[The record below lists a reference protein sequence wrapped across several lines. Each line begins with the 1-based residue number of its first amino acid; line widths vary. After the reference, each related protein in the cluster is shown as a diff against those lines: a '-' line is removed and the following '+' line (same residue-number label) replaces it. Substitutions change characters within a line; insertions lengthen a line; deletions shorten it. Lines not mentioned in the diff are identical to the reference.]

1 MFLQYLY
8 LGITFILLLKAGCD
22 EIWEKICSV
31 QGKDPSVDFTQVLI
45 HKKWVWCSTFSV
57 LGSGWGQRG
66 WSRLWRDLRNSSSNW
81 TASSWTRQTWGAV
94 KAFLNHLLKSSLT
107 RLEFSCKQILNV
119 QEISELV
126 SSCLSSPLRREKL
139 ATAIENDNYIKKL
152 LNIFTVC
159 EVGAFCPVLFPWS
172 SWTICVWHARI

>member
-1 MFLQYLY
+1 MLLFISGHYL
-8 LGITFILLLKAGCD
+8 ILLLQAGCD

-45 HKKWVWCSTFSV
+45 NGKLVGLSTFSPRTW
-57 LGSGWGQRG
+57 LRTAKMIEALTRSQKQLLQLNCQQL
-66 WSRLWRDLRNSSSNW
+66 SSPDLRYCKNFSEPSSQIYTDLS
-81 TASSWTRQTWGAV
+81 
-94 KAFLNHLLKSSLT
+94 LN
-107 RLEFSCKQILNV
+107 ILNV

-159 EVGAFCPVLFPWS
+159 EVGAFCPVLFPLELMS
-172 SWTICVWHARI
+172 QMCVAC